1 MNKIIF
7 RLILLSAAATGFA
20 YAADV
25 DFGGVGCG
33 DPFVNTP
40 TFSFSV
46 QPDGI
51 LCDTFTFDLPGGG
64 GVTGLTITGD
74 LSASRNPADYTCTTS
89 VFLRCAITVD
99 GLDNLLVF
107 SFLGTDSLHPG
118 FPARGSELL
127 SMRGFAPNQT
137 FTGEV
142 TQTPE
147 PATVLLVLAGLGAL
161 ALAAQK
167 QASQQKPVPVRTG
180 NPPPR

>member
-40 TFSFSV
+40 TFSFNTNSSGV
-46 QPDGI
+46 

-64 GVTGLTITGD
+64 GVTGMTITSD
-74 LSASRNPADYTCTTS
+74 LSASRSAADYTCTTS
-89 VFLRCAITVD
+89 VFLRCDITVD

-107 SFLGTDSLHPG
+107 SFLGTNSDHPG
-118 FPARGSELL
+118 IPARGSELL
-127 SMRGFAPNQT
+127 RLRGFAPNQA
-137 FTGEV
+137 FTG
-142 TQTPE
+142 QLSQAPE

-161 ALAAQK
+161 ALVARK
-167 QASQQKPVPVRTG
+167 QAPQQKLAPVRTG